1 MDESS
6 GYEPLHPEVLTWAA
20 LLGRWVSFAEASV
33 ALPDEGEPGLLKA
46 SVVDVITLQAVCC
59 ALGEL
64 EELNAEQRALG
75 RDRAGV
81 LVERHAGA
89 LRRKWVGADMPGAL
103 VELMEEAELA
113 VRAARD
119 GGLGL
124 GAG

>member
-1 MDESS
+1 MDKPDVV
-6 GYEPLHPEVLTWAA
+6 EPLHPEALTWAA

-33 ALPDEGEPGLLKA
+33 ALPPEGEAGLLRE

-64 EELNAEQRALG
+64 DELSEEQRALG

-89 LRRKWVGADMPGAL
+89 LRRRWAGAEMPEAL
-103 VELMEEAELA
+103 TELVDEAERA
-113 VRAARD
+113 VRSARGHGLD
-119 GGLGL
+119 G
-124 GAG
+124 A